1 MPFRILAGLVG
12 LVFLAVL
19 VVDPVGFMKHIASD
33 LISLVGFF
41 LVIPTIFYAIFIGK
55 LPDALVKRMSDDMY
69 KDIANTETLFK
80 NFDARSIGAAIVV
93 LIMGCYMIISRS
105 G

>member
-12 LVFLAVL
+12 LAFLAAIF
-19 VVDPVGFMKHIASD
+19 VDPVGFMKQVASD
-33 LISLVGFF
+33 LFSLVGFA
-41 LVIPTIFYAIFIGK
+41 LAIPTIVCATFIGK

-80 NFDARSIGAAIVV
+80 KFDARSIGAAIVV
-93 LIMGCYMIISRS
+93 LIMGCYMIMSRS